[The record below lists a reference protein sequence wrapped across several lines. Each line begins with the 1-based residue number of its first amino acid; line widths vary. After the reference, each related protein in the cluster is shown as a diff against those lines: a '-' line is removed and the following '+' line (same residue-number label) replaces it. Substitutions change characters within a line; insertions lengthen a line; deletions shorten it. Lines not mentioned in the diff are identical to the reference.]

1 MKNAIVPIIKNKT
14 EDSSDKNNYRPIV
27 LVTACSKIFK
37 ICHLEML
44 EQYWHTYDHKFGVN
58 ICIILRTCVFLE

>member
-1 MKNAIVPIIKNKT
+1 MKTAFVPIIKNKT
-14 EDSSDKNNYRPIV
+14 EGSSDKNNYRPIV
-27 LVTACSKIFK
+27 LVTACSKIFE

-44 EQYWHTYDHKFGVN
+44 EQYWHTYDHQFRVN